1 MVCCFSGLCPRSFSH
16 FPVFIGSLGVISK
29 ALLLFIG
36 ERIPKQYIQT
46 SVASR
51 TSGHNYRCSSCLP
64 TSRSDGPGASQ
75 SHRIQECMP
84 SQTPYCRILNPECS
98 SCLLPFLPSP
108 HVIRHQ
114 FPFFFL
120 NVSRIT
126 CSSPSSLLLFQP
138 GPPSF
143 LDQTTEMASL
153 QASLPPRSNYHLS
166 RCLVPGLTLGLA
178 FT

>member
-1 MVCCFSGLCPRSFSH
+1 MVCCFPGLCPRSFSH

-36 ERIPKQYIQT
+36 ERLPNQYIQT

-51 TSGHNYRCSSCLP
+51 TSGHNYRCYSCLP
-64 TSRSDGPGASQ
+64 TSHSDAPGASQ
-75 SHRIQECMP
+75 THRIQECMP
-84 SQTPYCRILNPECS
+84 SQTPHCCILNPECS
-98 SCLLPFLPSP
+98 FCLLPFLPSS

-126 CSSPSSLLLFQP
+126 CFSPSSLLLLQP
-138 GPPSF
+138 GPPSS
-143 LDQTTEMASL
+143 LDQTMEMAS
-153 QASLPPRSNYHLS
+153 S
-166 RCLVPGLTLGLA
+166 
-178 FT
+178 